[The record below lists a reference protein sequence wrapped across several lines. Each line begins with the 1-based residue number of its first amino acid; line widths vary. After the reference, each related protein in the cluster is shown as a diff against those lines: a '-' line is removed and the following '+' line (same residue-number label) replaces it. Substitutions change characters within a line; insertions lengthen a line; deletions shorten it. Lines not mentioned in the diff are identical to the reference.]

1 MNGAEHLTADR
12 LRAFVERMPPSQSAD
27 PGERVYRLCV
37 AVLRH
42 FFGEP
47 WFNKH
52 VMNASAPTD
61 FLRRDFSTPERRE
74 RHGFLV
80 VELAEKLINL
90 QNVEGFEQCIAQMKH
105 GQIES
110 TYAELDIG
118 KSLRAHDVGF
128 RFVTPTGQ
136 KGADYDLEIFYPDG
150 VTVCADTK
158 CKIETTEIS
167 ADSIKHSLGE
177 ARKQLPSYRPGI
189 VFVKVPQ
196 HWIEEVRF
204 LDSMIAAAEA
214 FLHGTQRV
222 VSVKFYV
229 SALVFVDNKIAH
241 LMRYKEISNPRN
253 RFDGGRNWDIFADH
267 EIPASWN
274 GMPPHWLRLFYFPDG
289 LAVDS
294 RNS

>member
-1 MNGAEHLTADR
+1 MNVAERVTVDR
-12 LRAFVERMPPSQSAD
+12 LRAFVERMRSAHSAD
-27 PGERVYRLCV
+27 PGERVYRLSV

-52 VMNASAPTD
+52 VMSASAPTE
-61 FLRRDFSTPERRE
+61 FLRRDFSTPQRRE
-74 RHGFLV
+74 KHGFLV
-80 VELAEKLINL
+80 VELAEMLINL
-90 QNVEGFEQCIAQMKH
+90 QNVDGFDGCIAQMAH

-110 TYAELDIG
+110 TYAELDIA
-118 KSLRAHDVGF
+118 KSLCAHNISF
-128 RFVTPTGQ
+128 RFVRPTGR
-136 KGADYDLEIFYPDG
+136 KGGDYDLELFYPGG

-177 ARKQLPSYRPGI
+177 ARKQLPSDRPGF

-196 HWIEEVRF
+196 HWIDEAQFR
-204 LDSMIAAAEA
+204 DAMIAAAEM
-214 FLHGTQRV
+214 FLRGTRRV

-241 LMRYKEISNPRN
+241 LMRYKEVSNPQN
-253 RFDGGRNWDIFADH
+253 RFDSGRDWDIFSDH
-267 EIPASWN
+267 EIPSGWN

-289 LAVDS
+289 L
-294 RNS
+294 